1 MQLYILFFFRP
12 LHFQLVTGRYKMF
25 SLILYPVNPPSAR
38 RQVSV
43 LKATISEL
51 KDFRILTNLKA
62 HNPTVEPTALLRNR
76 HE

>member
-1 MQLYILFFFRP
+1 
-12 LHFQLVTGRYKMF
+12 MF
-25 SLILYPVNPPSAR
+25 PLILYPVSSHYAR

-51 KDFRILTNLKA
+51 RDFRILTNLKA
-62 HNPTVEPTALLRNR
+62 NNPTVEPTALLWNR